1 MMHIYCGAFGAENVE
16 NSALPPDQRPACPAC
31 GSTDRRFSVEL
42 TDTARA
48 YDSLS
53 VAVVR
58 PVGIESV
65 RAFGTPVV
73 AHAEPAMVTAT
84 AHDATVEAEDGQTGV
99 EVEEALVEQGLPL
112 VAAVDR
118 LAGDLDGA
126 GVRRPG
132 RDPSRLGRAAPP
144 PPSRLISGPLSLERP
159 GPAGPAGALS
169 RWSSQPA
176 RGARAPGSA
185 H

>member
-1 MMHIYCGAFGAENVE
+1 MMHIHCGACGAENVE

-99 EVEEALVEQGLPL
+99 EVEEALVEQGFYLWWQQLTASP
-112 VAAVDR
+112 VIWMAQVYDAAGELLARLSR
-118 LAGDLDGA
+118 LADE
-126 GVRRPG
+126 P
-132 RDPSRLGRAAPP
+132 
-144 PPSRLISGPLSLERP
+144 
-159 GPAGPAGALS
+159 
-169 RWSSQPA
+169 
-176 RGARAPGSA
+176 
-185 H
+185 